1 MLFVSYRLL
10 VLFGESLVIFII
22 NDIVRRWRGLSC
34 FLGVSVGAPWKWDK
48 ACRRQRV
55 DHFRGTLHWH
65 TGTEPL
71 EPTPRFPSCSQ
82 TCARATS
89 PQLLC
94 DPFRERQ
101 VFVCCVWNFAIF
113 FLIYPNTR
121 FCICD
126 LSLCRIDSE
135 AKCNTSFPLLWYDI
149 DRLCVKVFAR
159 LLITVKGCHHHT
171 NHAVCRLTMTKKNS
185 SKCSKRRGAGSKA
198 FWTIL
203 KKLHNWY
210 SGGCY
215 CCHHADLAIF
225 DLT

>member
-89 PQLLC
+89 PNHFVTLFVRDKYLLAAYEMLQMFFESIPTQ
-94 DPFRERQ
+94 DFA
-101 VFVCCVWNFAIF
+101 FAI
-113 FLIYPNTR
+113 LVSAE
-121 FCICD
+121 
-126 LSLCRIDSE
+126 L
-135 AKCNTSFPLLWYDI
+135 
-149 DRLCVKVFAR
+149 
-159 LLITVKGCHHHT
+159 
-171 NHAVCRLTMTKKNS
+171 
-185 SKCSKRRGAGSKA
+185 
-198 FWTIL
+198 IL
-203 KKLHNWY
+203 KQNVIPPFL
-210 SGGCY
+210 CY
-215 CCHHADLAIF
+215 DMI
-225 DLT
+225 LTDSA